1 MVLHEEW
8 GLGVGFAAYA
18 EWQDALE
25 HAFFSEEWDGQPV
38 VFFVDE
44 REARSLQQK
53 YGVSVPLV
61 EAVKQVVQ
69 PTAPRPFQA
78 VADYETSRRDDSSAP
93 SVLPLLACSVM
104 AATRMANDGAH
115 RANNYHD
122 RFSELLADRAGV
134 LTSQQYLP
142 VAEMWQRLAAWQV
155 RRGGDRGVCT
165 IPSKESLPHHQA
177 RIGYALSQAVLR
189 DSDRQQLLRF
199 FNVMRARDEA
209 AWPLPGDV
217 LTDGISVW
225 DYEAKF
231 SKSFQHSLRD
241 PDFRPLV
248 EDLLAAIADAW
259 DGSDTYIPH
268 GSLRGELLVRFESR
282 RLGWLVRLPHPGD
295 PEHQLENGVTL
306 RRIGA
311 TEYYMPE
318 GLPLPTARSL
328 HRGVQLH
335 GDGIA
340 VSRSASPLVLLRQN
354 VALDCRTS
362 AERFSP
368 GEDHMLLSAPEAAP
382 DVERLL
388 RRAASPGR
396 KKEPGRLSWMPDGW
410 TLHHH
415 VVFDDPV
422 ALRSAI
428 LETAGAVVGTLP
440 IAQFKARLQGG
451 LLIAPDISRSLY
463 LTGGEPDLALP
474 GGAPGRVLLDGRDLP
489 SRPRTAAPLRLS
501 DCGPGLG
508 RHTVQ
513 AGGSS
518 LEFTTAESAPS
529 LRETAAPI
537 GFPLVGGRAEAY
549 AGQAGG
555 DTAIR
560 GAALD
565 ARLAEADAEWPVLL
579 CRRGAD
585 ETLFLSTDGRG
596 WRVAEP
602 DVPGWWERLPET
614 PSGYCF
620 EVRVPAC
627 GGWIFQNSRGTWRL
641 EAALPAFPSLKP
653 ETHSGR
659 WAQAVRAVADVGTGD
674 EWEAC
679 VRFAQGAMR

>member
-1 MVLHEEW
+1 M
-8 GLGVGFAAYA
+8 GFAAYA
-18 EWQDALE
+18 EWQHALE
-25 HAFFSEEWDGQPV
+25 QAFFSEEWDSQPV
-38 VFFVDE
+38 VLFVDE

-69 PTAPRPFQA
+69 PSSPRPFQA
-78 VADYETSRRDDSSAP
+78 VEDYESSRRNGERAP
-93 SVLPLLACSVM
+93 SVLPLLACSVI
-104 AATRMANDGAH
+104 AATRMANDGTH

-122 RFSELLADRAGV
+122 RFSELLADRPGV
-134 LTSQQYLP
+134 LTSQHYLP
-142 VAEMWQRLAAWQV
+142 VAEMWKRLAAWQM
-155 RRGGDRGVCT
+155 RWRGFHGVCT
-165 IPSKESLPHHQA
+165 IPSMEALPHHQA

-209 AWPLPGDV
+209 AWPLPGDALV
-217 LTDGISVW
+217 NGVSVW

-231 SKSFQHSLRD
+231 STSFQHSLRD

-259 DGSDTYIPH
+259 DGSDVYAPH
-268 GSLRGELLVRFESR
+268 GSLRGELLVRFESK
-282 RLGWLVRLPHPGD
+282 RLGWLVRLPQPGD
-295 PEHQLENGVTL
+295 PKYQLENGVTL
-306 RRIGA
+306 RQIAA

-318 GLPLPTARSL
+318 GLALPTARSL
-328 HRGVQLH
+328 QRGAQLH
-335 GDGIA
+335 GDGIT
-340 VSRSASPLVLLRQN
+340 VSRSAAPIVLLRQN

-362 AERFSP
+362 AERFLP
-368 GEDHMLLSAPEAAP
+368 GEDHMILSAPEAAP

-422 ALRSAI
+422 VLRSAI
-428 LETAGAVVGTLP
+428 LDTAGAVVGAMP
-440 IAQFKARLQGG
+440 APRFKARLQGG
-451 LLIAPDISRSLY
+451 LLIAPDISRGLY
-463 LTGGEPDLALP
+463 LAGGEPDLALP
-474 GGAPGRVLLDGRDLP
+474 DSAPGSVFLDGRDLR
-489 SRPRTAAPLRLS
+489 SGPRTAAPLQLS
-501 DCGPGLG
+501 ACEPAPG

-513 AGGSS
+513 VEGSS

-529 LRETAAPI
+529 LREAAVPI
-537 GFPLVGGRAEAY
+537 GFPLVGGCVKAY
-549 AGQAGG
+549 AEHACG

-560 GAALD
+560 GAALG
-565 ARLAEADAEWPVLL
+565 AGLAEADAEWPVLL

-585 ETLFLSTDGRG
+585 ETLFLSADGRG

-602 DVPGWWERLPET
+602 DIPGWWERLPET

-620 EVRVPAC
+620 EVRVPTC
-627 GGWIFQNSRGTWRL
+627 GGWIFQNSRDAWRL
-641 EAALPAFPSLKP
+641 EAALPAFPNLKP
-653 ETHSGR
+653 DTHRGR
-659 WAQAVRAVADVGTGD
+659 WAQSVRAVADVGIGD

-679 VRFAQGAMR
+679 VRLAQEAMQ